1 MSTTKSYAKSIRQL
15 IKRKPFYENTQR
27 SVRMFTR
34 TENDS
39 VLNSFEHEA
48 NIFNMMLYIKENYF
62 SHTLKNKFNACSLNV
77 NIKDVILNKNKKK
90 YIKNHFDTI
99 FVSYNENYNECYE
112 QDAFEYIHAQ
122 MEQNN
127 PIFMM
132 INFIDYLYFEEN
144 DDYAAHSCS
153 LIMLPE
159 DDSSENDEKKSI
171 KSKKS
176 KKLKK
181 TNQTRY
187 RMYYIN
193 SHGYAKT
200 DIISVK
206 INNFSG
212 KKRKV
217 KEINTNES
225 IDIIYLKMFKENLNR
240 YLKEK
245 YNEYDLKKKYSVL
258 FSGTKTNIFKG
269 ANLQCEDATGLCYVF
284 PHLIYYYFG
293 KFYNKKQYF
302 IKDRV
307 TLKFPCTKLLFKN
320 NKINDFVNG
329 IIMDIDK
336 EFKNYMFDYYANKSE
351 VKQKRGKYICDYTLN
366 NRMSYSQFTKEII
379 MIEEYIEAQGV
390 AFLCN
395 LAAPLIE
402 FSNQRE
408 IINL

>member
-1 MSTTKSYAKSIRQL
+1 MSKSSAKSIRQL
-15 IKRKPFYENTQR
+15 IKTKPFYENTQR

-34 TENDS
+34 KENDS
-39 VLNSFEHEA
+39 VLNSFEHET

-77 NIKDVILNKNKKK
+77 NIKDVILNKNRKS
-90 YIKNHFDTI
+90 YIKNHFDNI
-99 FVSYNENYNECYE
+99 VVSYNENYNECYE
-112 QDAFEYIHAQ
+112 QDAFEYILAQ

-144 DDYAAHSCS
+144 DEYAAHSCS

-159 DDSSENDEKKSI
+159 DDSSEK

-176 KKLKK
+176 
-181 TNQTRY
+181 NQNRY

-206 INNFSG
+206 INNFTG
-212 KKRKV
+212 KKRKI
-217 KEINTNES
+217 KEISTSES
-225 IDIIYLKMFKENLNR
+225 IDIIYLRMFKERFNEF
-240 YLKEK
+240 LKEK
-245 YNEYDLKKKYSVL
+245 YKEYDLKAKYTIL

-302 IKDRV
+302 IKDGV
-307 TLKFPCTKLLFKN
+307 TLRFPCAKVLLKK
-320 NKINDFVNG
+320 NKINDFVNA

-336 EFKNYMFDYYANKSE
+336 NFKNYMFNFYVDKSE
-351 VKQKRGKYICDYTLN
+351 VEKKRLDTCV
-366 NRMSYSQFTKEII
+366 II
-379 MIEEYIEAQGV
+379 ILMII
-390 AFLCN
+390 
-395 LAAPLIE
+395 
-402 FSNQRE
+402 
-408 IINL
+408 

>member
-1 MSTTKSYAKSIRQL
+1 
-15 IKRKPFYENTQR
+15 
-27 SVRMFTR
+27 MFTR
-34 TENDS
+34 KENDS
-39 VLNSFEHEA
+39 VLNSFEHET

-62 SHTLKNKFNACSLNV
+62 SNTLKNKFNACSLNV
-77 NIKDVILNKNKKK
+77 NIKDVILNKNRKS
-90 YIKNHFDTI
+90 YIKSHFDNI
-99 FVSYNENYNECYE
+99 NVSYNENYNECYE
-112 QDAFEYIHAQ
+112 QNTFEYVLAQ

-132 INFIDYLYFEEN
+132 INFIDYLYFEES
-144 DDYAAHSCS
+144 DEYAAHSCS

-159 DDSSENDEKKSI
+159 DDSSEK

-176 KKLKK
+176 KKS
-181 TNQTRY
+181 NQNRY

-212 KKRKV
+212 KKRKI
-217 KEINTNES
+217 KEISTSDS
-225 IDIIYLKMFKENLNR
+225 IDIIYLRMFKERFNEF
-240 YLKEK
+240 LKEK
-245 YNEYDLKKKYSVL
+245 YKEYDLKAKYTIL

-302 IKDRV
+302 IKDGV
-307 TLKFPCTKLLFKN
+307 TLRFPCAKVLFKK

-336 EFKNYMFDYYANKSE
+336 KFKNYMFNFYVDKSE
-351 VKQKRGKYICDYTLN
+351 VEKKTTGFMCNYDINDNIRSSNDLIN
-366 NRMSYSQFTKEII
+366 EIN
-379 MIEEYIEAQGV
+379 MIEEYIEDNGV

-402 FSNQRE
+402 FSKQKE